1 MSGQPAEPVVIVGGG
16 IAGLTAALAF
26 HAHGIRATVLERA
39 VALDEVGAGIQLSPN
54 ATRIL
59 DRIGALEQFAP
70 HATRPEAIEL
80 KRARDLAPLA
90 RIALGAAGE
99 GRWGAPYLVLRRA
112 DLQAGLLAAATG
124 VGIETVTGASIAGLK
139 ANDDGTLAVFDAAG
153 RVLARAPLVVGAD
166 GVNSAVRAS
175 LSGTSA
181 ARYTGKLAWRATI
194 DAGAETG
201 ELLPTDRVSV
211 FLHPGLHLVA
221 YPVRAGRAINLVAV
235 ARGPES
241 ATADPSPI
249 FSRLARPLGELCR
262 SAGPWTAWP
271 IRSVAAAGRWTD
283 GRGIALIGDAAH
295 AMSPYAAQGAAMAI
309 EDAWVLAGCFATM
322 PRADA
327 LARYDALRRPRV
339 ERVAKRGRLNEI
351 AWHAWGPVALG
362 RDLVLGA
369 AGTERLTA
377 GLDWLYGWRADGG
390 RGIGSKGV
398 RG

>member
-1 MSGQPAEPVVIVGGG
+1 MSGQPADPVVIAGGG

-39 VALDEVGAGIQLSPN
+39 LALDEVGAGIQLSPN

-59 DRIGALEQFAP
+59 DRVGALGHIAA

-80 KRARDLAPLA
+80 KRARDLEPLA

-99 GRWGAPYLVLRRA
+99 RRWGAPYLVLRRA
-112 DLQAGLLAAATG
+112 DLQAGLLAAASNA
-124 VGIETVTGASIAGLK
+124 GIETVTGASVAGLEAK
-139 ANDDGTLAVFDAAG
+139 DGETLTLSDAAG
-153 RVLARAPLVVGAD
+153 HALARASLVVGAD

-175 LSGTSA
+175 LSGTTS

-194 DAGAETG
+194 DAGPETAK
-201 ELLPTDRVSV
+201 LLPVDCVSV
-211 FLHPGLHLVA
+211 FLHSGLHLVA
-221 YPVRAGRAINLVAV
+221 YPVRAERAINLVAV

-262 SAGPWTAWP
+262 GAGPWTAWP
-271 IRSVAAAGRWTD
+271 IRSVAPGGRWTD

-309 EDAWVLAGCFATM
+309 EDAWVLARCVATM
-322 PRADA
+322 SRADA

-377 GLDWLYGWRADGG
+377 GLDWLYGWQAEGSRE
-390 RGIGSKGV
+390 RGNKVVGE
-398 RG
+398 

>member
-1 MSGQPAEPVVIVGGG
+1 MSGKPAEPVVIVGGG

-26 HAHGIRATVLERA
+26 HAHGIRAIVLERA

-59 DRIGALEQFAP
+59 DRVGALEHIAP

-80 KRARDLAPLA
+80 KRARDLGPLA
-90 RIALGAAGE
+90 RIALGTAGE
-99 GRWGAPYLVLRRA
+99 RRWGAPYLVLRRA
-112 DLQAGLLAAATG
+112 DLQAGLLAATSTA
-124 VGIETVTGASIAGLK
+124 GIETVTGASAAGLEAK
-139 ANDDGTLAVFDAAG
+139 HGETLTLSDAAG
-153 RVLARAPLVVGAD
+153 HALARARLVVGAD
-166 GVNSAVRAS
+166 GVNSAARAW
-175 LSGTSA
+175 LPGTSG

-194 DAGAETG
+194 EAGADTAK
-201 ELLPTDRVSV
+201 LLPTDRVSV
-211 FLHPGLHLVA
+211 FLHSGLHLVA

-241 ATADPSPI
+241 ATADPSPV

-271 IRSVAAAGRWTD
+271 IRSVAPSGRWTD
-283 GRGIALIGDAAH
+283 GQGIALIGDAAH

-309 EDAWVLAGCFATM
+309 EDAWVLARCVATM

-339 ERVAKRGRLNEI
+339 ERVAKRGKLNEI
-351 AWHAWGPVALG
+351 AWHAWGPIALG

-377 GLDWLYGWRADGG
+377 GLDWLYGWQAE
-390 RGIGSKGV
+390 GSKE
-398 RG
+398 